1 MLDSLIKAD
10 HSATDENGSTQLF
23 ASAQQDESPINFS
36 IENLKP
42 GHAGRR
48 ALVGSCHAPG
58 IQKQNTSAS
67 FISRHVRVPVQQNID
82 VFRRFRRRNMLKTE
96 FQSTAGKIDYH
107 RPFKVA
113 VAISAHERDSRTD
126 SAKFI
131 QNPFCTNV

>member
-48 ALVGSCHAPG
+48 ALVGSCHTPG
-58 IQKQNTSAS
+58 IQKQNASAF
-67 FISRHVRVPVQQNID
+67 FIASQSLSLSEVEQVEESKAKPATLNASPRTGSRNLR
-82 VFRRFRRRNMLKTE
+82 
-96 FQSTAGKIDYH
+96 AG
-107 RPFKVA
+107 A
-113 VAISAHERDSRTD
+113 S
-126 SAKFI
+126 
-131 QNPFCTNV
+131 